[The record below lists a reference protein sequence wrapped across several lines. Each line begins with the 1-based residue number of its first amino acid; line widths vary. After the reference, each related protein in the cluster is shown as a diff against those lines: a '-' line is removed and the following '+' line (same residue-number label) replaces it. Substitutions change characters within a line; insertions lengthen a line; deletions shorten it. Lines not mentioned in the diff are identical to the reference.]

1 MSMRYKELLMQAED
15 APCTTDRTPLPKDMV
30 VGMAYVPFQQF
41 SQKKLYAAEDGFA
54 QGTIFSDL
62 DKPFTGKPGD
72 WK

>member
-41 SQKKLYAAEDGFA
+41 SQKKTVCRRRRLCAGYHF
-54 QGTIFSDL
+54 L
-62 DKPFTGKPGD
+62 
-72 WK
+72 